1 MSDSYAGTTKGA
13 GRRAKVF
20 LPPSKK
26 YDIYVQ
32 LMRGE
37 TTVGAAAA
45 QAGVDRST
53 IMRLRQVAR
62 QGALE
67 ALAASRPGASG
78 KPARD
83 VEPGQAR
90 AETGPTH
97 AHGDRA
103 GGRAGGAGEKRGLG
117 LMPTEPVPARVDAA
131 TKQGLLDL
139 VDYAAGQG
147 WPVSKTCEVLGLSNR
162 RHRRFRHRQDS
173 GKKLDDG
180 RPGASPGA
188 LMPSEVWGEAWRP
201 SRPSPTRTS
210 PTGAWPTAAP
220 TGGLLVGLG
229 LHGPPSAE
237 RP

>member
-1 MSDSYAGTTKGA
+1 MSDSDAGTTKGA

-20 LPPSKK
+20 LSPSRK

-147 WPVSKTCEVLGLSNR
+147 WPVSKTCEGLGLSQR
-162 RHRRFRHRQDS
+162 RQRRWRRRQDS
-173 GKKLDDG
+173 GKNLDDG
-180 RPGASPGA
+180 QPGASINA
-188 LMPSEVWGEAWRP
+188 LMPSEVEAIVEAFETFADKDFSHRRLAHRGSYGRAACGPRP
-201 SRPSPTRTS
+201 PR
-210 PTGAWPTAAP
+210 
-220 TGGLLVGLG
+220 
-229 LHGPPSAE
+229 SAE
-237 RP
+237 C